1 MLLSSSYGFDS
12 TRFVIR
18 FDLILDSI
26 QFDLFVCLFDS
37 FDEFVFV
44 FVCVCVC
51 VVFFTLTFAVLC
63 LSFVYAVILLSFAGS
78 FHFSHLLFQIFQI
91 FSLDLKFS
99 NLLFEIFKSSLSDH
113 CIDIFENSLTPTVD
127 SLKKIICIFRRHT
140 TRWLQRI
147 FFDITNFKSPK
158 TTMNKIHNRRA

>member
-1 MLLSSSYGFDS
+1 MNSFL
-12 TRFVIR
+12 
-18 FDLILDSI
+18 
-26 QFDLFVCLFDS
+26 CLF
-37 FDEFVFV
+37 
-44 FVCVCVC
+44 VCVC

-99 NLLFEIFKSSLSDH
+99 NLLFEIFNSSLSDH
-113 CIDIFENSLTPTVD
+113 CIV
-127 SLKKIICIFRRHT
+127 IFRRHTTVRRQRKFVDANGGFIEKNYMHFPRHT